1 MKKRIRMFIGM
12 LAVLLVAQSAVCFAA
27 AHNVEQNIKGKTGC
41 GVVGGS
47 FGIMNA
53 YYYSNTAKAELQ
65 SVSAAQ
71 RYARV
76 SVTEYY
82 RGSATSNRNT
92 VAKVL
97 SNGQSMNTSSVSRT
111 NNSSEYRYA
120 YNGTVYNSVSTATG
134 VAETYYF
141 NGYQQ

>member
-47 FGIMNA
+47 FGTMNA
-53 YYYSNTAKAELQ
+53 YYSSNTANVELQ

-76 SVTEYY
+76 SVTEYKN
-82 RGSATSNRNT
+82 GSPTTNKDT

-97 SNGQSMNTSSVSRT
+97 SNGQKVETDTVGRSPNNTI
-111 NNSSEYRYA
+111 YRYA
-120 YNGTVYNSVSTATG
+120 YNGTMYNSISTATG